1 MIQFMVKY
9 DPNRSRRNDMEQKK
23 TAYPLRLE
31 SSLAKWVKERAKKN
45 DWSMNAELAR
55 MIRQMKEAEEAMAA

>member
-1 MIQFMVKY
+1 
-9 DPNRSRRNDMEQKK
+9 MEQKK

>member
-1 MIQFMVKY
+1 MVKY

-31 SSLAKWVKERAKKN
+31 SSLAKWSKERVKKN
-45 DWSMNAELAR
+45 DRSMNAELAR